1 MAGLPRYSVV
11 IPVFNSESV
20 VAETVRRTCAFFD
33 VFDPSYEVVLV
44 NDCSRD
50 GSWEVI
56 SGIARSNPRVHA
68 INLLRNAGQHAANLC
83 GFRHSRGDWVVTI
96 DDDLQNPPEEIAKLV
111 EKAREGYDLVIG
123 EFRQKQH
130 ASYRKLGTRLIR
142 ALNRRIFGQEKDLVL
157 SNFRLIR
164 RDVVDRIN
172 AYRGAYPYI
181 PGLCLLY
188 SSRRANTLVE
198 HHPRHV
204 GESNYNWRRI
214 LTLVAAI
221 LFNYSS
227 FPLRVVAGIGMVVA
241 LGSFALGLYYLIE
254 GLWSRASVPGWTT
267 IVVLLAFF
275 NGMLM
280 VMIGMLGEYIVRI
293 INQISSS
300 DPYVVSATV
309 GTDE

>member
-1 MAGLPRYSVV
+1 M
-11 IPVFNSESV
+11 
-20 VAETVRRTCAFFD
+20 
-33 VFDPSYEVVLV
+33 
-44 NDCSRD
+44 
-50 GSWEVI
+50 
-56 SGIARSNPRVHA
+56 
-68 INLLRNAGQHAANLC
+68 
-83 GFRHSRGDWVVTI
+83 
-96 DDDLQNPPEEIAKLV
+96 
-111 EKAREGYDLVIG
+111 
-123 EFRQKQH
+123 
-130 ASYRKLGTRLIR
+130 
-142 ALNRRIFGQEKDLVL
+142 
-157 SNFRLIR
+157 
-164 RDVVDRIN
+164 
-172 AYRGAYPYI
+172 
-181 PGLCLLY
+181 
-188 SSRRANTLVE
+188 VE